1 MSGPRRA
8 YDLLRGYINRE
19 WDRISGVEEL
29 DAKRELEQV
38 PSQDPNGNQHIHHR
52 EEYGSEDPV
61 RRARQILGV
70 KETDD
75 YEAIRKAFER
85 LHKRSDPGN
94 FPPGS
99 EEARRAKQIHDR
111 VLWAY
116 QKLSENVGTSE
127 KRFRNLELD

>member
-19 WDRISGVEEL
+19 WDRIQGVEEL
-29 DAKRELEQV
+29 DAQRELDQRL
-38 PSQDPNGNQHIHHR
+38 PSDPSSNRQAHER
-52 EEYGSEDPV
+52 EEFAPEDPML
-61 RRARQILGV
+61 RARQILGV

-75 YEAIRKAFER
+75 YETVRKSFER
-85 LHKRSDPGN
+85 LNKRSDPAN

-116 QKLSENVGTSE
+116 QKLSENVGTTE

>member
-29 DAKRELEQV
+29 DAHRELKESA
-38 PSQDPNGNQHIHHR
+38 PIEREGNQQVYRR
-52 EEYGSEDPV
+52 EEYASEDPML
-61 RRARQILGV
+61 RARQILGV
-70 KETDD
+70 KESDD

-85 LHKRSDPGN
+85 LHKRSDPAN
-94 FPPGS
+94 FPQGS
-99 EEARRAKQIHDR
+99 EEARRATQIHDR